1 MIVMVTAMVQM
12 TNVEGTLEQ
21 KSINLFACAN
31 LCSLLAPDE
40 AKKKLS
46 KFFWNQKVAGVYFIR
61 MYCPRLTKKKA
72 LISSSL

>member
-31 LCSLLAPDE
+31 LCSLLAPDG

-46 KFFWNQKVAGVYFIR
+46 I
-61 MYCPRLTKKKA
+61 
-72 LISSSL
+72 

>member
-46 KFFWNQKVAGVYFIR
+46 I
-61 MYCPRLTKKKA
+61 
-72 LISSSL
+72 